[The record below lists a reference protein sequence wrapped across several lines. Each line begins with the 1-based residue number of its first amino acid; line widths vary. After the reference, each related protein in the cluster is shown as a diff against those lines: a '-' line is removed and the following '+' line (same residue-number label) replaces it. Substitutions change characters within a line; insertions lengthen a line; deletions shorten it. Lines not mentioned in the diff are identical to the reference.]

1 MIRQCYRTTNIVDDF
16 YNEDKEYAYQ
26 TAVNIGSH
34 VFKGILYDQ
43 GSSDEH
49 RYSSTPAAISAE
61 SSQHH
66 LNLLASAT
74 SVATTTAVTA
84 RNNNTPSVDLSL
96 VYSAAA
102 TPINSFIT
110 AEMAN
115 RVEAS
120 TCMWRRRAHSRHLT
134 SLYRST
140 GARPSWE
147 DDSGRDDESESNT
160 FDWSDKR
167 SSSQLKSSQERERES
182 IIPKG

>member
-1 MIRQCYRTTNIVDDF
+1 MHLPVVESGTLMVIKTFVITLIVISLICILRVPKKKSRALLF
-16 YNEDKEYAYQ
+16 VRVLINMHFF
-26 TAVNIGSH
+26 AV
-34 VFKGILYDQ
+34 V
-43 GSSDEH
+43 
-49 RYSSTPAAISAE
+49 
-61 SSQHH
+61 
-66 LNLLASAT
+66 
-74 SVATTTAVTA
+74 
-84 RNNNTPSVDLSL
+84 
-96 VYSAAA
+96 
-102 TPINSFIT
+102 
-110 AEMAN
+110 EMAN